1 MIVETGMDIVGIDRI
16 ERLRRMNLLKLVPTQ
31 GKKGGDIM
39 DYDRRTFLK
48 QVGVGGAA
56 VVGSKL
62 AMRTAQAGTMGAGK
76 GAKPADPAMPRRM
89 TLLTMRSG
97 EDYTL
102 GVKMEKGILDVR
114 KAAKALKSEAPITI
128 DDLFRRGDQG
138 LTELVEKALSSGKG
152 VFVEESQIEFGPC
165 VTNPEK
171 IICVGLNYAKHARET
186 NNPIPKLPIL
196 FNKYNNT
203 LNCHQGTIRVSS
215 IPGHQFDYEGELVVV
230 MGRRAA
236 NVSEAEALS
245 SVFGYCNGN
254 DFSVRDLQMRSSQW
268 MIRKTSDGCAPI
280 GPYLVTADQ
289 VPNPNNLKIEC
300 TVNGEVRQSSNT
312 NDMVFNCAQIVSYTS
327 KLMTLEPGDIIFTGT
342 PEGVI
347 IGYPK
352 EKQVW
357 LKPGDKLTVKIE
369 KLGELRFS
377 LT

>member
-1 MIVETGMDIVGIDRI
+1 M
-16 ERLRRMNLLKLVPTQ
+16 
-31 GKKGGDIM
+31 
-39 DYDRRTFLK
+39 
-48 QVGVGGAA
+48 
-56 VVGSKL
+56 
-62 AMRTAQAGTMGAGK
+62 
-76 GAKPADPAMPRRM
+76 
-89 TLLTMRSG
+89 TMRSG
-97 EDYTL
+97 EDYGL
-102 GVKMEKGILDVR
+102 GVKLEKGILDVR
-114 KAAKALKSEAPITI
+114 KTAKALKSEAPTTI
-128 DDLFRRGDQG
+128 DDLLWRGDQG
-138 LTELVEKALSSGKG
+138 LTELVGKALSSGKG
-152 VFVEESQIEFGPC
+152 VFVEESRVEFGPC

-186 NNPIPKLPIL
+186 NTPIPKLPIL

-203 LNCHQGTIRVSS
+203 LNHHQGTIRVST
-215 IPGHQFDYEGELVVV
+215 IPGQQFDYEAELVIV

-245 SVFGYCNGN
+245 YVFGYCNGN
-254 DFSVRDLQMRSSQW
+254 DLSVRDLQMRSSQW
-268 MIRKTSDGCAPI
+268 MIGKTCDGCAPI

-312 NDMVFNCAQIVSYTS
+312 NDMVFNCAQLVSYTS

-357 LKPGDKLTVKIE
+357 LKPGDKIAVKIE
-369 KLGELRFS
+369 KLGELKFS

>member
-1 MIVETGMDIVGIDRI
+1 M
-16 ERLRRMNLLKLVPTQ
+16 
-31 GKKGGDIM
+31 
-39 DYDRRTFLK
+39 
-48 QVGVGGAA
+48 
-56 VVGSKL
+56 
-62 AMRTAQAGTMGAGK
+62 
-76 GAKPADPAMPRRM
+76 MPQRM

-102 GVKMEKGILDVR
+102 GVKLDEGILDVR
-114 KAAKALKSEAPITI
+114 KAAKVFKSGVPTTI
-128 DDLFRRGDQG
+128 DSLIRRGDQG
-138 LTELVEKALSSGKG
+138 LTELVEKAASSGKG
-152 VFVEESQIEFGPC
+152 PFIEEGKVEFGPG

-186 NNPIPKLPIL
+186 NNPLPKLPIL
-196 FNKYNNT
+196 FNKYNNA

-215 IPGHQFDYEGELVVV
+215 IPAQQFDYEGELVIV
-230 MGRRAA
+230 MGKRAA

-245 SVFGYCNGN
+245 YVFGYCNGN
-254 DFSVRDLQMRSSQW
+254 DFSARDLQMRSSQW
-268 MIRKTSDGCAPI
+268 MIGKTCDGFAPI

-352 EKQVW
+352 EKQAW
-357 LKPGDKLTVKIE
+357 LKPGDKITVTIE
-369 KLGELRFS
+369 KLGELKFS

>member
-1 MIVETGMDIVGIDRI
+1 M
-16 ERLRRMNLLKLVPTQ
+16 
-31 GKKGGDIM
+31 
-39 DYDRRTFLK
+39 
-48 QVGVGGAA
+48 
-56 VVGSKL
+56 
-62 AMRTAQAGTMGAGK
+62 
-76 GAKPADPAMPRRM
+76 MPQRM

-102 GVKMEKGILDVR
+102 GVKLEKGILDVR
-114 KAAKALKSEAPITI
+114 KAVKGLKSRAPTTI
-128 DDLFRRGDQG
+128 DGLLRHGDQG
-138 LTELVEKALSSGKG
+138 LSELIDKAASSGKG
-152 VFVEESQIEFGPC
+152 FVEESKAEFGPC

-171 IICVGLNYAKHARET
+171 IICVGLNYAKHASET
-186 NNPIPKLPIL
+186 KNPLPEFPIL
-196 FNKYNNT
+196 FNKYNNA

-215 IPGHQFDYEGELVVV
+215 IPARDFDYEAELVIV

-245 SVFGYCNGN
+245 YVFGYCIGN
-254 DFSVRDLQMRSSQW
+254 DFSARDLQMRSTQW
-268 MIRKTSDGCAPI
+268 MIGKTCDGFAPI

-300 TVNGEVRQSSNT
+300 SVNGEVRQSSNT
-312 NDMVFNCAQIVSYTS
+312 NDMIFNCAQLVSYSS

-352 EKQVW
+352 EKRVW
-357 LKPGDKLTVKIE
+357 LKPGDKVTTSIE
-369 KLGELRFS
+369 KLGELKFS